1 VQHDNNFA
9 LPNQI
14 NMRKPL
20 ITFTGMLMVA
30 TLSLSAQIN
39 EGIITYTRTVK
50 FKFNGPPQFQPPG
63 SGGEQVRKQ
72 NLELLFS
79 GKQSLLRNIAEQAE
93 QAEQEGPVQIGI
105 IGPGSDQLE
114 VFTDL
119 TTKKTSSLR
128 ELGAKEYVVDDTLK
142 NENWKITAETKNILG
157 YTCHKATAERIT
169 WRKQMMFIDGN
180 PTMDSILDTLQYV
193 AWYADGFG
201 CNSGPEAAGA
211 LPGMILEYDF
221 DNGKVH
227 IVATAVTTKVK
238 TKEIV
243 APKGKHITAA
253 EYKALEADFRRKM
266 MEQRG
271 MPPPPKD

>member
-1 VQHDNNFA
+1 
-9 LPNQI
+9 
-14 NMRKPL
+14 MRKSISIL
-20 ITFTGMLMVA
+20 TELLTLA
-30 TLSLSAQIN
+30 TVSLSAQIN

-50 FKFNGPPQFQPPG
+50 FKYQGPPQFQPPG
-63 SGGEQVRKQ
+63 SGGEQVKKQ

-79 GKQSLLRNIAEQAE
+79 GKQSLLRNIAEQTE
-93 QAEQEGPVQIGI
+93 QPEEEGPVVIRV

-119 TTKKTSSLR
+119 TAKKSSSLR
-128 ELGAKEYVVDDTLK
+128 DLGSKEYVVDDTLK
-142 NENWKITAETKNILG
+142 HENWKLTTETKNILG

-169 WRKQMMFIDGN
+169 WRKQMMMMGDTPKI
-180 PTMDSILDTLQYV
+180 DSILDTIQYV

-211 LPGMILEYDF
+211 LPGMILEYDV
-221 DNGKVH
+221 DNGRLH
-227 IVATAVTTKVK
+227 ILATSVATSVK
-238 TKEIV
+238 KKEIV
-243 APKGKHITAA
+243 PPKGKHITAA

-271 MPPPPKD
+271 MPPPRN